1 MVEPYNLVLTL
12 LRELRAEI
20 EAFRSQMDARFA
32 AVDARFDKVD
42 RRLDK
47 MHANGVKA
55 LGQFVGHRSMVER
68 TMGSFQ
74 ADLRAL
80 EARVELL
87 ESARG

>member
-1 MVEPYNLVLTL
+1 MVEPDNLVLTL
-12 LRELRAEI
+12 LRELRAEMDSL
-20 EAFRSQMDARFA
+20 RSEIN
-32 AVDARFDKVD
+32 ARFDETD
-42 RRLDK
+42 RRLGQ